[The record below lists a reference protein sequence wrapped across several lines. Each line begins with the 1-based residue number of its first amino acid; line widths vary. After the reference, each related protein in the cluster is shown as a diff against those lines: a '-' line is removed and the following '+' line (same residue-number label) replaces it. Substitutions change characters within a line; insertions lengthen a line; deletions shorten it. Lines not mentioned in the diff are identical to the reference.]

1 MEYFI
6 ILIVGFVAGYY
17 VGERYD
23 IMDTLNDAWEWVKE
37 KIIFRFYK

>member
-23 IMDTLNDAWEWVKE
+23 IMDIFSDSWEWVK
-37 KIIFRFYK
+37 KNLILRFYK

>member
-23 IMDTLNDAWEWVKE
+23 IMDTFNDVWEWVKE